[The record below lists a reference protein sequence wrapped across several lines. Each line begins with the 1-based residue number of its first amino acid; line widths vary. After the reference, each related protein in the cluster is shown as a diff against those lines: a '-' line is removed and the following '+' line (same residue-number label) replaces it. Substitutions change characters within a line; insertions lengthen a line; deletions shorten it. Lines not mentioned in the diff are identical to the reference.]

1 MKKYLTDQAMKNQ
14 LNTKEA
20 LKRQKQKEWALE
32 YYYRQKQKKLLQAN
46 AIAEKKLSELKKEL
60 KGEI

>member
-1 MKKYLTDQAMKNQ
+1 MKKYLTDQALKNQ

-20 LKRQKQKEWALE
+20 LKRHKQNEWAKE
-32 YYYRQKQKKLLQAN
+32 YYHRQKFKKLEQAN
-46 AIAEKKLSELKKEL
+46 AIAEKKLKEL

>member
-60 KGEI
+60 K